1 MVLLSLLVV
10 VATSWG
16 FIELAAK
23 VVAGNTQA
31 FDEWAVR
38 AVRQADDPAVPIGP
52 RWLPEAGRDAT
63 ALGSIAVLTFFTLVV
78 AGYLWLDRKFWMMLY
93 LLAATA
99 GGLIVSLVLKQL
111 YDRPRQDL
119 VPRLSEALTSSF
131 PSGHSFLS
139 TVVYLTL
146 GSLLAAVISRTA
158 IKIYVLAVAVLLS
171 VIVGLSRLY
180 LGMHYPTDIL
190 AGWMAGL
197 GWALLCWMT
206 AHWLQLHHRLE
217 TADSEVPD
225 AAQKS

>member
-111 YDRPRQDL
+111 RPATTRPSATIVRGANIEFSERALVPVDGSLPDAWFVAGCRHLQNRDQDLRPGCGRAAFGDCRTQSAVLGHALSDGYSRWLDGRTRLGAAVLDDRP
-119 VPRLSEALTSSF
+119 
-131 PSGHSFLS
+131 
-139 TVVYLTL
+139 
-146 GSLLAAVISRTA
+146 LAATSPSPRD
-158 IKIYVLAVAVLLS
+158 
-171 VIVGLSRLY
+171 SRLRS
-180 LGMHYPTDIL
+180 
-190 AGWMAGL
+190 A
-197 GWALLCWMT
+197 
-206 AHWLQLHHRLE
+206 
-217 TADSEVPD
+217 
-225 AAQKS
+225 